1 MRTATKG
8 KQLSD
13 SIRLESCVAEV
24 MGTSL
29 FTVTPDTAV
38 SAALRLAADKHVSH
52 FLVVDDGGLTGIV
65 CDTDLQNA
73 RRETLVEDC
82 MTSPVLCIGPE
93 TTIEEASGIMEE
105 NEVGC
110 LPVVTGTFL
119 VGMVT
124 RDTLVSLDL
133 KLDLDLDL
141 DLDVPTL
148 KDLQGPPG
156 KLICVGCGSTR
167 KVVRDMRSS
176 LIPMCVRCLG
186 GSVMDG
192 RPKAN

>member
-1 MRTATKG
+1 MRTAHKG
-8 KQLSD
+8 KQLSE
-13 SIRLESCVAEV
+13 SIKLESCVAEV

-82 MTSPVLCIGPE
+82 MTTPVLCIGPD

-105 NEVGC
+105 NAVGC

-119 VGMVT
+119 VGIVT
-124 RDTLVSLDL
+124 RDTLESLDL
-133 KLDLDLDL
+133 NLDI
-141 DLDVPTL
+141 DVPFL
-148 KDLQGPPG
+148 KNMQRTAT
-156 KLICVGCGSTR
+156 KLICVGCGSNR
-167 KVVRDMRSS
+167 KVVRDVRSS
-176 LIPMCVRCLG
+176 LTPMCVRCLG
-186 GSVMDG
+186 GTVVDG

>member
-1 MRTATKG
+1 MRRARQG

-13 SIRLESCVAEV
+13 SLRLESCVAEV

-38 SAALRLAADKHVSH
+38 TAALRLAADKHVSH
-52 FLVVDDGGLTGIV
+52 FLVIDDGGLTGIV
-65 CDTDLQNA
+65 CDTDLQRA
-73 RRETLVEDC
+73 RKETMVEDC
-82 MTSPVLCIGPE
+82 MTTPVLCIGPE

-105 NEVGC
+105 NAVGC

-124 RDTLVSLDL
+124 QASLAALDL
-133 KLDLDLDL
+133 NN
-141 DLDVPTL
+141 DLDVQPSIEVVPE
-148 KDLQGPPG
+148 KDALA
-156 KLICVGCGSTR
+156 CVGCGTNR
-167 KVVRDMRSS
+167 RVVRDVRSN
-176 LIPMCVRCLG
+176 LLPMCVRCLG
-186 GSVMDG
+186 GTVMDG